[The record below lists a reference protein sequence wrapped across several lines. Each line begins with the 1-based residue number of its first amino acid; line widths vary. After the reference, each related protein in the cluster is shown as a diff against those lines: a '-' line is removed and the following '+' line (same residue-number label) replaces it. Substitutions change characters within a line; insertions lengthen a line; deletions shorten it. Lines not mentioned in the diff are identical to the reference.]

1 MRWPASAGMPC
12 ISNSGEGDERGCIGG
27 LRCAKIKGD
36 LGDIIQGVATVASLA
51 PPVLYAQGDKDLKN
65 IGDIISI
72 PVKAITGEV
81 CIPEDQCGEGAIGF
95 QYECGAK
102 YFAAASAAA
111 MAITLNLS
119 M

>member
-1 MRWPASAGMPC
+1 MPC

-95 QYECGAK
+95 
-102 YFAAASAAA
+102 
-111 MAITLNLS
+111 
-119 M
+119 